1 MKKLLA
7 ISLVAT
13 SLISSV
19 FAQTLKVGA
28 TPIPHA
34 EILEF
39 IAPELKKSGIE
50 LDIKVFNDY
59 VIPNIAVEDGDL
71 DANFF
76 QHIPYLNEFNKNKG
90 THLVKTVGVHL
101 EPMGVYS
108 KKIKSLNE
116 LKNGAIVSI
125 PNDPTNESRALDVLA
140 SVKLIEL
147 DTNAKLRTRSEERR

>member
-13 SLISSV
+13 SLISSA

-50 LDIKVFNDY
+50 LDIKVFND
-59 VIPNIAVEDGDL
+59 
-71 DANFF
+71 
-76 QHIPYLNEFNKNKG
+76 
-90 THLVKTVGVHL
+90 
-101 EPMGVYS
+101 
-108 KKIKSLNE
+108 
-116 LKNGAIVSI
+116 
-125 PNDPTNESRALDVLA
+125 
-140 SVKLIEL
+140 
-147 DTNAKLRTRSEERR
+147 